1 MEAKKQLRQRHK
13 EACSQLKKIASPY
26 IDNNTLN
33 AQAITIGKRL
43 GVSFQTVVNYV
54 YGKSKD
60 GYLTEAITN
69 EFQSLN

>member
-13 EACSQLKKIASPY
+13 EACEGLKKAAIQY

-33 AQAITIGKRL
+33 SEAVKIGKRL
-43 GVSFQTVVNYV
+43 GVSYQTVVNYV

-60 GYLTEAITN
+60 GYLTEAITK
-69 EFQSLN
+69 EFQSL

>member
-1 MEAKKQLRQRHK
+1 MEAKKQLKQRHK
-13 EACSQLKKIASPY
+13 DACSYLRKIANPY

-33 AQAITIGKRL
+33 AEALKIGKRL

-60 GYLTEAITN
+60 GYLTEAITK
-69 EFQSLN
+69 EFEIL